1 MEPSTQTPTLATNEP
16 QVFRNSRGF
25 TALVRFVGFV
35 MLASAL
41 LFPFA
46 AAWKIFHTQE
56 SAGQRTKEGVVVV
69 LGCALVGLFGL
80 GLWAQGDSM
89 KFYEAR
95 LEPDGVRFQLGFAK
109 APKVTVI
116 PYGSIVAV
124 NYKMPMNT
132 AYASVVTGDG
142 TALKWSSYEFFR
154 IKTLAKAIAARVGQE
169 LQQMP

>member
-1 MEPSTQTPTLATNEP
+1 METAAEATTGP
-16 QVFRNSRGF
+16 QVFRNSRAF

-56 SAGQRTKEGVVVV
+56 SAGQRTKEALVVV

-95 LEPDGVRFQLGFAK
+95 LESEGVRFQLGFAK
-109 APKVTVI
+109 TPKVTLI

-124 NYKMPMNT
+124 SYKMPMNT

-142 TALKWSSYEFFR
+142 TTLKWSSYEFFR
-154 IKTLAKAIAARVGQE
+154 TKKLALAIAARVGQE

>member
-1 MEPSTQTPTLATNEP
+1 METAAEAITGP
-16 QVFRNSRGF
+16 QVFRNSRAF
-25 TALVRFVGFV
+25 TALVRFSGFF
-35 MLASAL
+35 MMAAAL
-41 LFPFA
+41 LFPFV

-154 IKTLAKAIAARVGQE
+154 TKKLALAIAARAGQE